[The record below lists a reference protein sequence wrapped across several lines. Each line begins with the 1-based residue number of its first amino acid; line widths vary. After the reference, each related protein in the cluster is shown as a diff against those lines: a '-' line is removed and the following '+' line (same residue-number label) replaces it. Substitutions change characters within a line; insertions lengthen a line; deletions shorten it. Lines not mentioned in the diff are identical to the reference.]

1 MRFRMILFV
10 IFICFYALFLSL
22 NLSNSADI
30 NFGFI
35 SFTKVP
41 VFLAV
46 TVAFAAG
53 TLFMLPFALVRRKP
67 KEKKEKPIKEKKKK
81 GKGNDV
87 PVEQSENNLPL

>member
-10 IFICFYALFLSL
+10 VFICFYALFAAL

-67 KEKKEKPIKEKKKK
+67 KEKKEKPVKEKKRK
-81 GKGNDV
+81 GKGNEV
-87 PVEQSENNLPL
+87 PVEQPESNLPL